1 MLGLLRGLVE
11 FLVCTTL
18 GHLAVVEVAAEVGEL
33 DRRLFE
39 VLVGSKTC
47 QSDVTIVIPVEKPLG
62 WYPRALCCCADFLI
76 EAVALRVSKEG
87 TVAELLRNGGRA
99 VPVRSLL
106 VLVVSVEPEELAR
119 VSDDLRERLACE
131 LLSRWE
137 LEVFRRLRR
146 IAIGTSCLA
155 RLRRGVHMRR
165 VSELLATLREVASTL
180 GAF

>member
-1 MLGLLRGLVE
+1 MLRGLME

-18 GHLAVVEVAAEVGEL
+18 GHLAIVGVAAEVGEL

-47 QSDVTIVIPVEKPLG
+47 RSDVTIVIPVEKPLR
-62 WYPRALCCCADFLI
+62 WHPRALCCCADFLV
-76 EAVALRVSKEG
+76 EAVALRVSKGG
-87 TVAELLRNGGRA
+87 TVAELLTWDGGRA

-106 VLVVSVEPEELAR
+106 TLAVNVEPEELAR
-119 VSDDLRERLACE
+119 VSDDLRERLGCE

-137 LEVFRRLRR
+137 LEAFRRLRR
-146 IAIGTSCLA
+146 VAIGMGCLA

-165 VSELLATLREVASTL
+165 VSELLTALREVASTL